1 MTKLAGKVKKER
13 LSRSPEYFFGK
24 DDLEMAY
31 LDGFE
36 AGRLSMKLDCPN
48 YTFKRWYTNFL
59 ETYIFCK

>member
-31 LDGFE
+31 IDGWKTGQL
-36 AGRLSMKLDCPN
+36 AAKMDCPKT
-48 YTFKRWYTNFL
+48 TFRRWYTNFL